1 LYASA
6 TAGTYKYEN
15 GLSVAGAPKDTES
28 LALNYMQGP
37 WKTNFSVKR
46 VGKMYNDGA
55 SSTGALVNEAFQ
67 LNSVTVS
74 NLFVNYTIKHP
85 DAMTKETKV
94 QLGINN
100 LFNSHSIVGI
110 ANATNGSSTAAPNLA
125 DLLTVLPG
133 RSVNLTMT
141 SSF

>member
-1 LYASA
+1 
-6 TAGTYKYEN
+6 
-15 GLSVAGAPKDTES
+15 
-28 LALNYMQGP
+28 
-37 WKTNFSVKR
+37 
-46 VGKMYNDGA
+46 MYNDGTPL
-55 SSTGALVNEAFQ
+55 TGSNSVYEAFQ
-67 LNSVTVS
+67 LGAVTVT

-94 QLGINN
+94 QLGVNN
-100 LFNSHSIVGI
+100 LFNEHKIVGI
-110 ANATNGSSTAAPNLA
+110 ANATAGSTSANPNNA